1 MIKYFGCIL
10 LMLLALSSCKSK
22 KLAIDSTA
30 SAVKKMSSRR
40 VFKKHRAAA
49 FNKQTVDAKLKV
61 IYKTSK
67 DDYKL
72 SLKLRIDTDKVI
84 WINAVYK
91 GMVLVARAKITPTS
105 VSYYEKINKTYFE
118 GDFEMLENLLGVA
131 VNFKQ
136 LQSMLLG
143 QSIFDLK
150 AQNYSAE
157 VRDNAHLLTS
167 IEQERLFDVLFWFNP
182 VHYKLD
188 RQEIKNKQEHQ
199 NFSAAYKGY
208 RELEGVVFPKIIEIR
223 AQGKEEVT
231 EINLQYKSVI
241 FNKKISTPFK
251 IPKEYKQVSL

>member
-1 MIKYFGCIL
+1 MIRSVGC
-10 LMLLALSSCKSK
+10 MLLLLLVFSSCKSK
-22 KLAIDSTA
+22 RLAVDSTLPI
-30 SAVKKMSSRR
+30 VKKMSPRR
-40 VFKKHRAAA
+40 IFKKHRATA

-61 IYKTSK
+61 VYKSGK
-67 DDYKL
+67 EDYKL
-72 SLKLRIDTDKVI
+72 NVKLRIDKDKVI

-105 VSYYEKINKTYFE
+105 VSYYEKINKTYFK

-143 QSIFDLK
+143 DAIFDMK
-150 AQNYSAE
+150 SQNYSAE
-157 VRDNAHLLTS
+157 IRDNAHLLKS
-167 IEQERLFDVLFWFNP
+167 VEKEQLFDVLFWFNP
-182 VHYKLD
+182 VHYKVD
-188 RQEIKNKQEHQ
+188 KQVIKNDREHQ

-208 RELEGVVFPKIIEIR
+208 REIEGVVFPKLIEIR

-231 EINLQYKSVI
+231 EINFQYKSVI

-251 IPKEYKQVSL
+251 IPREYKQVSL